1 MRSWCVVAVALL
13 GCGGSQAAEDRAVDR
28 GDPEAEPSMLILPSV
43 DVDHSELSEKM
54 RFGWTL
60 AEESFANEMPP
71 PPPSGDTPDIQRWS
85 EGDLRVWLE
94 RKSRTIEAARRELD
108 AAAEES
114 HRQRILAGAIVGL
127 MYEDISRALRAIP
140 VPAEI
145 QREPEIAEI
154 FRDVLDAQASPFLE
168 HARRAYRACHLN
180 ARGEEG
186 LTHWSRFCEIRKENL
201 PPPRQ

>member
-1 MRSWCVVAVALL
+1 MRWWWVLVIALV
-13 GCGGSQAAEDRAVDR
+13 GCGGSQTPDRPVDR
-28 GDPEAEPSMLILPSV
+28 GDPEAEPSMLVLPSV
-43 DVDHSELSEKM
+43 DVEHSELSEKM

-71 PPPSGDTPDIQRWS
+71 PPPSGDTPDIQQWS
-85 EGDLRVWLE
+85 EQDLRVWLE

-108 AAAEES
+108 AAAEET

-127 MYEDISRALRAIP
+127 MYEDIALALRAIP

-154 FRDVLDAQASPFLE
+154 FRDVLEAQASPFLE

-180 ARGEEG
+180 ARGQEG
-186 LTHWSRFCEIRKENL
+186 LGHWSRFCEVRRDNL
-201 PPPRQ
+201 PPARE